1 MSAALRVAVLQ
12 GGRSLERQVSLVSGG
27 RVQGALTRLGHSATA
42 IDIGHDLVPRLQEIA
57 PDVVFVALHGRDG
70 EDGAIQELLEVLG
83 LRYTGSRPAGCARS
97 WDKVLAKELL
107 REAGVPTPDALVF
120 SENAVK
126 ELGAADA
133 LGVVEERLGFP
144 VVVKPACQGSAL
156 GIRFA
161 ASAADVPGALIAAF
175 SYSEKVLVER
185 YVHGRELAVSV
196 LGDEALPVV
205 EAVPHEEDF
214 YDFEARYTI
223 GRASFHCP
231 AVLDDGVAARAQ
243 ELALRST
250 RALGLEGF
258 ARVDLLLD
266 RESGELQVL
275 EANAIP
281 GLTET
286 SLLPLATEAAG
297 VGFDAFV
304 ARALE
309 LALVRTTPPG

>member
-1 MSAALRVAVLQ
+1 MTTALRVAVLQ
-12 GGRSLERQVSLVSGG
+12 GGRSLERQVSLVSGA
-27 RVQGALTRLGHSATA
+27 RVEDALGRLGHEPTG
-42 IDIGHDLVPRLQEIA
+42 IDIGHDLVPRLRELN

-107 REAGVPTPDALVF
+107 READVPTPDALVF
-120 SENAVK
+120 SETAVK

-133 LGVVEERLGFP
+133 LGAVEERLGFP

-161 ASAADVPGALIAAF
+161 ACGAEVPGALIAAF

-196 LGDEALPVV
+196 LGDEALPIV
-205 EAVPHEEDF
+205 EAVPHEDDF

-231 AVLDDGVAARAQ
+231 AEIDAGVAAATQ
-243 ELALRST
+243 DLALRSA

-266 RESGELQVL
+266 RQSGELQVL

-286 SLLPLATEAAG
+286 SLLPLAADAAG
-297 VGFDAFV
+297 LGFDAFV
-304 ARALE
+304 ARAVE
-309 LALVRTTPPG
+309 LALAR